1 MIKISRVVHG
11 IFAFVFF
18 MAIVSVVLRGFI
30 KYDSFGIIIALLCG
44 ALLTAFV
51 VWLYGFLDRRIKD
64 ISEHKADK
72 IFIVI
77 ALVVLLLQII
87 FAVMLKSEPI
97 NDLSYIDNAAR
108 DFSKSWD
115 KNDLYLHLPE
125 RHQGYF
131 ARYPNNHAILIII
144 SVIYFIT
151 DRLFGVTPIWAPIIV
166 NILGLFLSYVLMY
179 LISKKLFKSKT
190 ISLYTA
196 ILGAGFCVFYTYT
209 PYYYTD
215 SLSMPFVMGS
225 IYLFLCG
232 FESVKKKYIVID
244 LMFSMLLLVLGYKI
258 KGSVIILLPAFLI
271 YIIYFTRKY
280 NLKRHL
286 KQIGVMLV
294 GFAVS
299 IALSAGIINAFHIT
313 DAEET
318 DNMKFPLAHWVMMG
332 LHDRGGYYD
341 KDFWFTELSGD
352 YEDKQ
357 NADVDKIKE
366 RIEDYGMGGMFVHLA
381 KKISY
386 TWGDGSYFISRY
398 VKNGEDNFLRSF
410 VVESNAFKL
419 YFCSYHFVMLMMILL
434 SFIIGMLSKQSG
446 KDILIRI
453 IICGVF
459 IFFVLWE
466 ARSRYLVNFSPLF
479 VIVAAST
486 AKQIYFEM
494 KKRKQDKKIDVLT
507 AEQKL

>member
-1 MIKISRVVHG
+1 MNKISRAVHG
-11 IFAFVFF
+11 AFAFVFF

-30 KYDSFGIIIALLCG
+30 KYNTFGIILALLSG
-44 ALLTAFV
+44 VLLTTFV
-51 VWLYGFLDRRIKD
+51 VWLYGFLDKKLD
-64 ISEHKADK
+64 NVSERKVDQL
-72 IFIVI
+72 FIVI
-77 ALVVLLLQII
+77 ALLVLIVQIL

-108 DFSKSWD
+108 DFSKNWD

-131 ARYPNNHAILIII
+131 ARYPNNHALLIIV

-151 DRLFGVTPIWAPIIV
+151 DRLFGVTPIFVPIIV
-166 NILGLFLSYVLMY
+166 NTLGLFLSYVLMY
-179 LISKKLFKSKT
+179 LISKKLFNNKT

-209 PYYYTD
+209 PYFYTD
-215 SLSMPFVMGS
+215 SFSMPFVMGS

-232 FESVKKKYIVID
+232 FESGKKKCIVID
-244 LMFSMLLLVLGYKI
+244 LLLSMFLMVIGYKI

-271 YIIYFTRKY
+271 YIIYFTKKC
-280 NLKRHL
+280 NLKRHI
-286 KQIGVMLV
+286 KQIGVMLIGLVVSV
-294 GFAVS
+294 G
-299 IALSAGIINAFHIT
+299 LSAGIINAFHIT

-318 DNMKFPLAHWVMMG
+318 DNMKFPLVHWIMMG
-332 LHDRGGYYD
+332 LHDRGGYYE
-341 KDFWFTELSGD
+341 KDFWYTELSGD
-352 YEDKQ
+352 YEDKKD
-357 NADVDKIKE
+357 ADVDKIKE
-366 RIEDYGMGGMFVHLA
+366 RVEDYGIAGMFEHLA

-398 VKNGEDNFLRSF
+398 LKNGEDNFLRYF

-419 YFCSYHFVMLMMILL
+419 YFCAYHFMTLVMILL

-446 KDILIRI
+446 KDILLRI
-453 IICGVF
+453 IICGIF

-479 VIVAAST
+479 VIIAAS
-486 AKQIYFEM
+486 AVKQLYFAI
-494 KKRKQDKKIDVLT
+494 KNRKQNEKAENFAID
-507 AEQKL
+507 

>member
-1 MIKISRVVHG
+1 MNKISRVLHG
-11 IFAFVFF
+11 LFAFVFF
-18 MAIVSVVLRGFI
+18 MAIVSVVLRGFV
-30 KYDSFGIIIALLCG
+30 KYNTFSIIIALLG
-44 ALLTAFV
+44 GILLTVFV
-51 VWLYGFLDRRIKD
+51 VWLYGFLDRRLDK
-64 ISEHKADK
+64 ISERKIDK
-72 IFIVI
+72 IFVFI
-77 ALVVLLLQII
+77 ALAVLLVQIV
-87 FAVMLKSEPI
+87 FAVFLKSEPI

-131 ARYPNNHAILIII
+131 ARYPNNHAILIIV

-151 DRLFGVTPIWAPIIV
+151 DRLFGVTPIWAPIVV
-166 NILGLFLSYVLMY
+166 NIFGLFLSYVLMY
-179 LISKKLFKSKT
+179 LISKKLFKNKM

-209 PYYYTD
+209 SYYYTD
-215 SLSMPFVMGS
+215 SMSMPFVMGS

-232 FESVKKKYIVID
+232 FESEKKKFIVID
-244 LMFSMLLLVLGYKI
+244 LLFSMLLMVFGYKI

-271 YIIYFTRKY
+271 YIIYFTKKY

-286 KQIGVMLV
+286 KQIGVMLI

-313 DAEET
+313 DDEET
-318 DNMKFPLAHWVMMG
+318 DNMKFPLVHWIMMG
-332 LHDRGGYYD
+332 LHDRGGYFD
-341 KDFWFTELSGD
+341 EDFWYTELSGD
-352 YEDKQ
+352 YENKKQ
-357 NADVDKIKE
+357 ADIDKIEE
-366 RIEDYGMGGMFVHLA
+366 RVKNYGMEGMFVHLA

-419 YFCSYHFVMLMMILL
+419 YFCSYHFVILVMILL
-434 SFIIGMLSKQSG
+434 SFIFGMISKQSG
-446 KDILIRI
+446 KDILLRI

-479 VIVAAST
+479 VIVAASA
-486 AKQIYFEM
+486 AKQLYFVLN
-494 KKRKQDKKIDVLT
+494 KGKQDKKFDNFVI
-507 AEQKL
+507 AQE